1 MGNDFNQFKDALQ
14 TTINSELDG
23 MMTFSPEMVD
33 HIQEVYRNLREQR
46 RLWLEEQQKKRE
58 GQS

>member
-1 MGNDFNQFKDALQ
+1 MGNDFSQFKDALQ

-23 MMTFSPEMVD
+23 MMTFSPEMAD

-46 RLWLEEQQKKRE
+46 RLWLEEQQRKRE
-58 GQS
+58 EQS

>member
-14 TTINSELDG
+14 TTINGELDD

-46 RLWLEEQQKKRE
+46 RLWLEEQQRKRE
-58 GQS
+58 EQS